1 MKNTERADDGA
12 RTRDHEVKSLA
23 LYRLSYIGVGVLLFL
38 CLSQETASKNIK
50 IKRPPYQIKQIN
62 GSSASSPVSVLQ
74 LKGDTCTRAA
84 AAAAA
89 AAAAE
94 TAAAPCAAKT
104 QQQHTEQR
112 QTAAATAA
120 AAAVLDNLPLIV
132 SLLPYLSLILCCC
145 TVSNNC
151 LLFVSVSLLLSP
163 FCPLL
168 CSLLSLF
175 TVCCSSSD
183 PPFRLSLLCPS
194 LHTRTRLTSLLNPKP

>member
-94 TAAAPCAAKT
+94 TAAAPCASKA
-104 QQQHTEQR
+104 QQQHTEEQ
-112 QTAAATAA
+112 QIAAATAA
-120 AAAVLDNLPLIV
+120 AAAVQDNLPLIV

-145 TVSNNC
+145 TVSNTVCFLSRCLCCC
-151 LLFVSVSLLLSP
+151 LLSVLYFAVFCLSSQ
-163 FCPLL
+163 FAARHLIPLFGCL
-168 CSLLSLF
+168 YFARRCIQELA
-175 TVCCSSSD
+175 
-183 PPFRLSLLCPS
+183 
-194 LHTRTRLTSLLNPKP
+194 